1 MRVAIVKSNGHL
13 DNRIS
18 RVLADNGIKGDIIT
32 KVARQT
38 INDYDSVIFTYQN
51 SLPNMPKL
59 LERIVLEKK
68 IHVIY
73 ITNTPSIGQFYNL
86 FDDIYFN
93 YVHEYKLDTVLSTL
107 LRHTKKYIKSI
118 EYFQFEN
125 DRLKDQIEIMKL
137 TNKAKRILME
147 KGLTEAESHKFIV
160 NKSMNLRIS
169 KRKLVNLII
178 EEKIDI

>member
-18 RVLADNGIKGDIIT
+18 RVLANNGINGDIIT
-32 KVARQT
+32 KFTRNT
-38 INDYDSVIFTYQN
+38 LNEYDTVVFTHQN
-51 SLPNMPKL
+51 SVPNMPKL

-93 YVHEYKLDTVLSTL
+93 YVQEHKIDLVLSTIIK
-107 LRHTKKYIKSI
+107 HTKKYLKEISYLESKRLQVEEELDLLKS
-118 EYFQFEN
+118 
-125 DRLKDQIEIMKL
+125 
-137 TNKAKRILME
+137 TNKAKRILIK
-147 KGLTEAESHKFIV
+147 KGLSEEDSHKFIV
-160 NKSMNLRIS
+160 S
-169 KRKLVNLII
+169 KAMEMRVSKKKLVNLII